1 MWLARGV
8 MATVFIS
15 ENLKGGN
22 MSCNQR
28 LVEVCVDSLTSALN
42 AQKGGADRLEIC
54 QNLQLGGTTPSYGLV
69 KAIKEKVDLPLVVMV
84 RPRAADFC
92 YNEDEYAVMLN
103 DIALFKTLDVSAI
116 VTGILTP
123 QGALDK
129 VRMAE
134 IIKLAAPTKVVLH
147 RAFDMTHNLNQT
159 LKDAAALG
167 IVRVLTSGGAR
178 NVKLGMAN
186 LKMLFDQ
193 KINIEILPGS
203 GVDKS
208 ALADLVKIGA
218 KQIHLSGKVSVE
230 SVMQYR
236 RPNISMSSNQADDY
250 QYQITETV
258 KIKAIANA
266 FKEL

>member
-1 MWLARGV
+1 
-8 MATVFIS
+8 
-15 ENLKGGN
+15 
-22 MSCNQR
+22 MSYNQR

-42 AQKGGADRLEIC
+42 AQSGGADRLEVC

-69 KAIKEKVDLPLVVMV
+69 KAIRQNVDLPLAVMV

-92 YNEDEYAVMLN
+92 YNDDEYAVMLN
-103 DIALFKTLDVSAI
+103 DIATFKSFDVSAI
-116 VTGILTP
+116 VTGILMP
-123 QGALDK
+123 QGTLDK

-134 IIKLAAPTKVVLH
+134 IIALAAPTKVVLH

-167 IVRVLTSGGAR
+167 IVRVLTSGGAQ

-193 KINIEILPGS
+193 NANIEIMPGS
-203 GVDKS
+203 GVDHTV
-208 ALADLVKIGA
+208 LNELVKIGA

-236 RPNISMSSNQADDY
+236 RPNISMAPNKADDY
-250 QYQITETV
+250 HYQITEV
-258 KIKAIANA
+258 AKIKAIANA